1 MKLALYRFAG
11 VTRLGVPVGG
21 DLADLTLGA
30 EWLLESRGAP
40 RPAAQAAM
48 LLPPSVA
55 DFLAGGRESLSLARD
70 VVSAIE
76 RADSSVLA
84 RAGILA
90 AEDEVDFLPTL
101 VGAERF
107 ICVGRNYLEH
117 VKEGGAEV
125 PKYPV
130 LFSRYWNSV
139 VGHRQ
144 PLIRPAVSEQFDYE
158 AELCAVIGAECRNVP
173 REQALEVVGGYTI
186 LQEGSIRD
194 WQRRAPTQMAG
205 KNFFHSGSMGPY
217 LVTSDEIAD
226 PQNLRITTT
235 LNGQTMQDDNTSGML
250 YDISFLIAYI
260 TQFMPLV
267 AGDVIATG
275 TPPGVGMARTPPVWM
290 KAGDHLAIEIEGL
303 GRLENHVIDE
313 ADATPMPA
321 GSAGGRLAGAGA
333 RR

>member
-11 VTRLGVPVGG
+11 VTRLGAPLG
-21 DLADLTLGA
+21 DNLVDLTRGA
-30 EWLLESRGAP
+30 EWLLASRGSP
-40 RPAAQAAM
+40 RAAAQAAV
-48 LLPPSVA
+48 LIPPSA
-55 DFLAGGRESLSLARD
+55 AEFLAGGRETLALARE
-70 VVSAIE
+70 VLSAIDPAAPDDL
-76 RADSSVLA
+76 R

-90 AEDEVDFLPTL
+90 PAADVEFLPTL
-101 VGAERF
+101 LGAERF

-117 VKEGGAEV
+117 VKEGGAEI

-144 PLIRPAVSEQFDYE
+144 PIIRPSVSEQFDFE
-158 AELCAVIGAECRNVP
+158 AELCAVIGVNCRAVP
-173 REQALEVVGGYTI
+173 RERALEVVGGYTI

-217 LVTSDEIAD
+217 LVTSDEVAD

-250 YDISFLIAYI
+250 YDISFLISYI
-260 TQFMPLV
+260 TQFMPL
-267 AGDVIATG
+267 APGDVIATG
-275 TPPGVGMARTPPVWM
+275 TPPGVGMARKPPVWLT
-290 KAGDHLAIEIEGL
+290 AGDLLVVEIEGI
-303 GRLENHVIDE
+303 GRLENSVIDE
-313 ADATPMPA
+313 AHTGTQQPQAVLAT
-321 GSAGGRLAGAGA
+321 STQR
-333 RR
+333 

>member
-1 MKLALYRFAG
+1 MKLAVYRFAG
-11 VTRLGVPVGG
+11 ITRLGAAVGEN
-21 DLADLTLGA
+21 LVDLTRGA
-30 EWLLESRGAP
+30 EWLLESRASP
-40 RPAAQAAM
+40 RAAAQAAV
-48 LLPPSVA
+48 LLPPSAV
-55 DFLAGGRESLSLARD
+55 DFLAGGRESLSLAGE
-70 VVSAIE
+70 VLAAVA
-76 RADSSVLA
+76 RADAALLRRTGVLA
-84 RAGILA
+84 SQ
-90 AEDEVDFLPTL
+90 DEVEFLPTL
-101 VGAERF
+101 LGAERF

-144 PLIRPAVSEQFDYE
+144 PLIRPSVSEQFDFE
-158 AELCAVIGAECRNVP
+158 AELCAVIGTQCHYVR

-217 LVTSDEIAD
+217 LVTSDEIRD

-235 LNGQTMQDDNTSGML
+235 LNGQTMQDDNTRGML
-250 YDISFLIAYI
+250 YDISFLISYI
-260 TQFMPLV
+260 TQFMPLSP
-267 AGDVIATG
+267 GDVIATG
-275 TPPGVGMARTPPVWM
+275 TPPGVGMARKPPVWM

-303 GRLENHVIDE
+303 GRLENSVVDE
-313 ADATPMPA
+313 ADSGVAQPQA
-321 GSAGGRLAGAGA
+321 VLAGAA
-333 RR
+333 QR